1 MIADFQIQ
9 FALMADWKHGLC
21 GCCSPCNMMCKPF
34 SSKLLFSSSPSSSS
48 SSSSSFISTENPH
61 TSSSPIVTMSSS
73 LCHRRH
79 QCRLLCHVLQP
90 LRLLWHGRGHGA
102 WNWGRAPDIVVI
114 IIMSMFI
121 KSDHDHQHCQR
132 WLWSLSK
139 VMHLVLGFIF
149 PLAPLFL
156 LRGQAREKSGI
167 EVGLSFLF
175 VFWLKDDVTAM
186 KILMTTIEWWSI
198 VKS

>member
-61 TSSSPIVTMSSS
+61 TSSSPIVTMSS

-121 KSDHDHQHCQR
+121 KGDHDHCQR
-132 WLWSLSK
+132 WCT
-139 VMHLVLGFIF
+139 
-149 PLAPLFL
+149 LFL
-156 LRGQAREKSGI
+156 ASSSLWPRSSYWEVKPGRKAELRWVRG
-167 EVGLSFLF
+167 FLF

-186 KILMTTIEWWSI
+186 KILMTKVNSDRFHT
-198 VKS
+198 

>member
-48 SSSSSFISTENPH
+48 SSSFISTENPH

-90 LRLLWHGRGHGA
+90 LRHLRHGRGTAAGE
-102 WNWGRAPDIVVI
+102 WGRAPDIVVI
-114 IIMSMFI
+114 IRDDICKKNSATAN
-121 KSDHDHQHCQR
+121 
-132 WLWSLSK
+132 
-139 VMHLVLGFIF
+139 LG
-149 PLAPLFL
+149 P
-156 LRGQAREKSGI
+156 
-167 EVGLSFLF
+167 
-175 VFWLKDDVTAM
+175 
-186 KILMTTIEWWSI
+186 
-198 VKS
+198 